1 MPPPTPQEL
10 TTALLTYLTS
20 KHLPPQPQFLTSLLP
35 SLNPSIP
42 LAATQ
47 KTALFRL
54 LATDITSTLQSTPTS
69 IFPPN
74 ISNPAVKEVTLP
86 GPITVQVLDIEDVGR
101 SAWSQVEMME
111 MEERGEF
118 RKGSEIIRVTEEE
131 ETSDPAGRPAASGP
145 HKLLVQDAR
154 GVKVFAFEMES
165 VAGVGMGMAIGS
177 KIVLKG
183 CVVARGVVLL
193 TPGSVEV
200 LGGKVE
206 MWERKWREGRK
217 ARLKVRAGGGEGGG

>member
-1 MPPPTPQEL
+1 MPPPTTADL

-69 IFPPN
+69 TFPPN
-74 ISNPAVKEVTLP
+74 IHHPAVKETTLP
-86 GPITVQVLDIEDVGR
+86 GPITVQVLDIEDLGR

-131 ETSDPAGRPAASGP
+131 ETSDPAARPAASGP
-145 HKLLVQDAR
+145 HKLLVQDAK

-165 VAGVGMGMAIGS
+165 VTGVGMGMAIGS
-177 KIVLKG
+177 KMVLKG
-183 CVVARGVVLL
+183 VVVARGVVLL

-206 MWERKWREGRK
+206 MWERKWREERK

>member
-1 MPPPTPQEL
+1 MPPSTPQEL

-69 IFPPN
+69 TFPPN

-165 VAGVGMGMAIGS
+165 VTGVGMGMAIGS
-177 KIVLKG
+177 KMLLKE

-206 MWERKWREGRK
+206 MWERKWRGERK